1 VKRKKSSALSK
12 KSSTKAQSTDHQAEH
27 AKAVTCFRDGN
38 MEKALGHVNAAI
50 RAEPNTAIYQADA
63 GVILMALDRNE
74 EAVIPLRRATQL
86 DPSHADAHYNLGEA
100 YQFLGHK
107 EESIEAFKIAISLNR
122 SLALKKIQSSVKRW
136 FGLRP

>member
-1 VKRKKSSALSK
+1 MKRKKTSALSR
-12 KSSTKAQSTDHQAEH
+12 KSSAKAALIDHHAEH
-27 AKAVTCFRDGN
+27 AKAVECFRAGD
-38 MEKALGHVNAAI
+38 MEKALGYVNAAI

-86 DPSHADAHYNLGEA
+86 DPNHADAHYNLGEA

-122 SLALKKIQSSVKRW
+122 GLAWKKVQSSVRRW